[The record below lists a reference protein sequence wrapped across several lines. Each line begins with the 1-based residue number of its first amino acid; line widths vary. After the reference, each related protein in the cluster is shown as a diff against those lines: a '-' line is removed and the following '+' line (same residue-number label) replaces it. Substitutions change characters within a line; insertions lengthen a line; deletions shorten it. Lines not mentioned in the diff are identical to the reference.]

1 MAGLILLHTVTV
13 ELAEDRK
20 VAGAVH
26 WVKRGHYHHASEFV
40 VPYGTRIEG
49 VETLLWQVDLACS

>member
-1 MAGLILLHTVTV
+1 MTGLILLHTLTV

-26 WVKRGHYHHASEFV
+26 WVKRGHYHHMSEFV
-40 VPYGTRIEG
+40 VPYGARIEH
-49 VETLLWQVDLACS
+49 VEKLLWQVSLACL